1 MAVKVIEIEMGEAQR
16 MRRVVSR
23 SNHRVTGKYPSWK
36 KRRMAYWESAIERD
50 AFRRLDADASVLSFQ
65 EQPARI
71 VYEMDGIRRI
81 HYPDILVEWA
91 SGKEFI
97 EVKSNRDATSE
108 EVTARTDALKTAL
121 AARGFGYRVW
131 PEYEIRVRPRLDNE
145 IYLLRYGQDPVP
157 VIVIE
162 RLRRLFQ
169 VAPIITWSALVD
181 SVLAPGG
188 LAVAC
193 RLVLDGWLLIDRDLP
208 LTRNTA
214 VRFAVGKG
222 EAK

>member
-1 MAVKVIEIEMGEAQR
+1 MAAKVIEIDMGEDQR

-71 VYEMDGIRRI
+71 VYEVGGIRHI

-108 EVTARTDALKTAL
+108 DVTARTDALKTAL

-169 VAPIITWSALVD
+169 VVPIITWSALVD

-214 VRFAVGKG
+214 VRFAVDKG

>member
-1 MAVKVIEIEMGEAQR
+1 MAAKVIEIEMGEAQR

-131 PEYEIRVRPRLDNE
+131 PEYEICVRPRLDNE

-169 VAPIITWSALVD
+169 VVPIITWSALVD

-208 LTRNTA
+208 LTQNTA

>member
-1 MAVKVIEIEMGEAQR
+1 MAAKVIEIEMGEAQR

-36 KRRMAYWESAIERD
+36 KRCMAYWESAIERD
-50 AFRRLDADASVLSFQ
+50 AFRRLDADASVLCFQ

-71 VYEMDGIRRI
+71 VYVVDGIRHI
-81 HYPDILVEWA
+81 HYPDILVERE

-97 EVKSNRDATSE
+97 EVKSDHDAASD

-145 IYLLRYGQDPVP
+145 IYLLRYGQHPVP

-169 VAPIITWSALVD
+169 VEPIITWSALVD

-188 LAVAC
+188 LAMAC

-214 VRFAVGKG
+214 VRFAFDKG
-222 EAK
+222 ETK